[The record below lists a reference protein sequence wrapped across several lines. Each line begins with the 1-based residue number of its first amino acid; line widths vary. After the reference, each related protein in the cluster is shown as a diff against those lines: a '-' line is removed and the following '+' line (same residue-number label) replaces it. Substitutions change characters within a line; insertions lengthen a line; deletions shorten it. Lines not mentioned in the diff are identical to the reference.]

1 MYNDL
6 YMGPVKLRSISSAN
20 YRPKRLYVLLIKE
33 GEDSFRL
40 SLLKLRYGLPV
51 SERHK
56 LARNTSVVHE
66 LGSYDWWSGSYCS
79 HGHEPSESSRST
91 VLYGI
96 LGRDVL
102 LLCIAWCLC
111 WQLEGFFLNATVFY
125 LNTIFLVPDMNQFD
139 GVDVC
144 GIKYSP

>member
-6 YMGPVKLRSISSAN
+6 YMGPVKHN
-20 YRPKRLYVLLIKE
+20 
-33 GEDSFRL
+33 
-40 SLLKLRYGLPV
+40 
-51 SERHK
+51 
-56 LARNTSVVHE
+56 LARNTSVVCG

-102 LLCIAWCLC
+102 LPCIAWCLC

-125 LNTIFLVPDMNQFD
+125 LLNTIFLVPDMNQFD